1 MTDYRLQMTDYSE
14 EPALLPWM
22 GSVTF

>member
-1 MTDYRLQMTDYSE
+1 VTDYRLQMTNYSE